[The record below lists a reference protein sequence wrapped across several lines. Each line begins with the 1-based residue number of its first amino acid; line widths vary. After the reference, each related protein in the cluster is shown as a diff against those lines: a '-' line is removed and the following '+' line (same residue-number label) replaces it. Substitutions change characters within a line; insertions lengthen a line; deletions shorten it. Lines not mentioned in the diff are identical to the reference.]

1 MALRALAF
9 SVRLRDKEKGRT
21 LRIQNDPDDATRYI
35 LQDERDG
42 GQTRVRQHASA
53 ADAVRDAAG
62 TWRKRLH

>member
-21 LRIQNDPDDATRYI
+21 LRIQNDPKDTSRYI
-35 LQDERDG
+35 LEDEREG
-42 GQTRVRQHASA
+42 GETRVRAHGSA